1 MKKIAPKCFTLSALK
16 CKFYK
21 FTLIELL
28 VMAAC

>member
-1 MKKIAPKCFTLSALK
+1 MMKRKRENFGLVLMKVKC
-16 CKFYK
+16 K

>member
-1 MKKIAPKCFTLSALK
+1 MRVKTEKKTLSKSTQRRFA
-16 CKFYK
+16 K

>member
-1 MKKIAPKCFTLSALK
+1 MKTHSAARAPRPGKNKTM
-16 CKFYK
+16 K

>member
-1 MKKIAPKCFTLSALK
+1 MKLK
-16 CKFYK
+16 SIFNPFCITGKAFRR